1 MRRPSSSGLWLD
13 RALCVLLA
21 LLSAAALFY
30 GALTGDHAIAGIAL
44 FGLMGAAQLAATL
57 FDDAALRRAR
67 ALREALDR
75 VRR

>member
-1 MRRPSSSGLWLD
+1 VRRPSPSGLWLD

-30 GALTGDHAIAGIAL
+30 GALAGDHVIAGIAL
-44 FGLMGAAQLAATL
+44 FGLIGAAQLAVTL

-67 ALREALDR
+67 AHREALDR
-75 VRR
+75 VWH

>member
-1 MRRPSSSGLWLD
+1 VRRPSSSGLWLD

-21 LLSAAALFY
+21 LLSAAALSY
-30 GALTGDHAIAGIAL
+30 GALTGDHGTAGIAL
-44 FGLMGAAQLAATL
+44 FGLVGAAQLAVTL

-75 VRR
+75 VRH